1 MSYAKLYQPTKKLH
15 STIYNAT
22 LILSASLLIAISA
35 HISIPIP
42 FSPVP
47 ITGQTFT
54 VLLVGA
60 VLGKRR
66 GVAAVVLYLAE
77 GALGFPVFAGAKG
90 GFAALLGPTG
100 GYLAGFV
107 ASAYLVAHLIERGWD
122 RRLWTSA
129 LAMVLGNLLIYL
141 CGLTWLSVFVS
152 RGQVLALGLMP
163 FLVGDGLK
171 ILLASGLLAISGTL
185 KPEVGN

>member
-1 MSYAKLYQPTKKLH
+1 MSYAELYQPTKKLH
-15 STIYNAT
+15 STIYNA
-22 LILSASLLIAISA
+22 LLVLSASLLIAISA
-35 HISIPIP
+35 QISIPIP
-42 FSPVP
+42 FGPVP

-54 VLLVGA
+54 VLLIAA

-66 GVAAVVLYLAE
+66 GIAAVTLYLTE

-107 ASAYLVAHLIERGWD
+107 ASAYLVAHLVERGWD
-122 RRLWTSA
+122 RKVWSST
-129 LAMVLGNLLIYL
+129 LAMVLGNLAIYL
-141 CGLTWLSVFVS
+141 CGLTWLSAFVG
-152 RGQVLALGLMP
+152 RDQVLALGLMP

-171 ILLASGLLAISGTL
+171 IILASGLLAISGTL

>member
-1 MSYAKLYQPTKKLH
+1 MSYAELYQPTRKLH

-22 LILSASLLIAISA
+22 LVISASLLIAFSA
-35 HISIPIP
+35 QISIPIP

-66 GVAAVVLYLAE
+66 GVAAVMLYLAE
-77 GALGFPVFAGAKG
+77 GALGFPVFAGARG

-100 GYLAGFV
+100 GYLAGFT

-122 RRLWTSA
+122 QRLWTSA
-129 LAMVLGNLLIYL
+129 LAMILGNLLIYL

-152 RGQVLALGLMP
+152 RDQVLALGLIP
-163 FLVGDGLK
+163 FLIGDALK
-171 ILLASGLLAISGTL
+171 IILASGFLAFSGSV
-185 KPEVGN
+185 KPY